1 MFGRGYNLTLA
12 GFWLVVLVVIIL
24 ARQGVFPPQIA
35 QKFDGPEGWACG
47 LVAAGLA
54 IYNLARWWA
63 LRSAYSQ
70 RAVQV
75 NPLAERLPDPDNP
88 PPKWEPNPELDFT
101 KPAEQ
106 SATDSSA
113 QSGEPK

>member
-12 GFWLVVLVVIIL
+12 GFWLVVLAFVL
-24 ARQGVFPPQIA
+24 AREAVLPPAIA
-35 QKFDGPEGWACG
+35 AKFGGPEGWVCG

-63 LRSAYSQ
+63 LRSAYTR

-106 SATDSSA
+106 SAADSA
-113 QSGEPK
+113 PQSGEPKK